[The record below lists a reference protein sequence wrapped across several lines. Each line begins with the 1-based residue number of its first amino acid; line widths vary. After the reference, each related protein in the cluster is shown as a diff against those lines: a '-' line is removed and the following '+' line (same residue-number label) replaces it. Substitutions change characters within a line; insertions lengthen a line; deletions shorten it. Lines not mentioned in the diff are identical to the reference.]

1 MAVTTKTK
9 RTSMYVEK
17 EHPVSTRVQSDQTE
31 LAESNRRLEEEIADR
46 RQAEADLAIANQI
59 LEAKHQ
65 ELQGRNIA
73 LQQVLSRIE
82 EEKGKITFQLRS
94 NLDRLVKP
102 IVRALEEK
110 AGPVEKRQLK
120 LLSACL
126 DQAAS
131 PLNDKLQS
139 IYAILTPRE
148 VEIAN
153 MVKNGLTSKQAG
165 SLLGLSEA
173 TVRKH
178 RRNIRRKLDIAG
190 KQQNLSSYLRT
201 L

>member
-9 RTSMYVEK
+9 RTSKRAKTE
-17 EHPVSTRVQSDQTE
+17 QSDLTE

-46 RQAEADLAIANQI
+46 GQAEADLAIANQI

-82 EEKGKITFQLRS
+82 EEKGKLAFLLRS

-102 IVRALEEK
+102 IVRALEDK
-110 AGPVEKRQLK
+110 AGPAEKRQLR

-126 DQAAS
+126 DQAAA

-139 IYAILTPRE
+139 TYAILTPRE

-165 SLLGLSEA
+165 GLLGLSEA

-190 KQQNLSSYLRT
+190 KQQNLSSFLKT